1 MLSIKLGVF
10 TLFIIIL
17 AFFTRF
23 KRFGENRRKKKIE
36 EDPNSPYKLDL
47 VYKVFVIDL

>member
-23 KRFGENRRKKKIE
+23 KRFGENRRKKKNRRR
-36 EDPNSPYKLDL
+36 P
-47 VYKVFVIDL
+47 